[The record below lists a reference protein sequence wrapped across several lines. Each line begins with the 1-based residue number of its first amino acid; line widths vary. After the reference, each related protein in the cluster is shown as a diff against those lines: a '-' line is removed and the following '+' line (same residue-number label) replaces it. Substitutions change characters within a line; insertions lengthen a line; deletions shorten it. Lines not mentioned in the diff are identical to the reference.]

1 MRSMKGERV
10 GSIEPQGSAEQAPRT
25 TGPTRPIGAPASAP
39 AMIRVAN
46 LHKWFG
52 DLEVLK
58 GVDFEI
64 AAGEIVSV
72 IGPSG
77 SGKSTLLRC
86 LIHLEEVTRGTV
98 EIEGEAIALEEAA
111 GGGPA
116 EATSTDAGARDIAG
130 TRQRHIP
137 EHTIR
142 HRCRKLGM
150 VFQNFNLFP
159 HKTAL
164 GNVIEGLLVV
174 AKVPKAEAIKRGEA
188 MLAKVGL
195 SDKRDVYPAY
205 LSGGQKQRVAIAR
218 MLAMEPDVMLFDEPT
233 SALDPELVGEVLG
246 VIKDLARENMTMV
259 VVTHEMG
266 FARELSDRV
275 VFMDEGR
282 IVEIAPPEKLFTNP
296 DHPRIKAFL
305 EKML

>member
-1 MRSMKGERV
+1 MSEAGV
-10 GSIEPQGSAEQAPRT
+10 NDQQSA
-25 TGPTRPIGAPASAP
+25 GAARAS
-39 AMIRVAN
+39 MIRARN
-46 LHKWFG
+46 LHKSFVQ
-52 DLEVLK
+52 LEVLRE
-58 GVDFEI
+58 VDLDVV
-64 AAGEIVSV
+64 AGEIVSV

-77 SGKSTLLRC
+77 SGKSTMLRC
-86 LIHLEEVTRGTV
+86 LIHLEEVSRGTV
-98 EIEGEAIALEEAA
+98 EIEGEPIARELD
-111 GGGPA
+111 GG
-116 EATSTDAGARDIAG
+116 
-130 TRQRHIP
+130 RQEWIG

-142 HRCRKLGM
+142 RRCRKLGM

-174 AKVPKAEAIKRGEA
+174 ARIPKAEAIERGEK
-188 MLAKVGL
+188 MLARVGL
-195 SDKRDVYPAY
+195 AEKRDVYPAY

-218 MLAMEPDVMLFDEPT
+218 MLAMEPDIMLFDEPT
-233 SALDPELVGEVLG
+233 SALDPELVGEVLS

-266 FARELSDRV
+266 FAREISDRV

-282 IVEIAPPEKLFTNP
+282 IVEIAPPEKLFGNP

-305 EKML
+305 QKML

>member
-1 MRSMKGERV
+1 
-10 GSIEPQGSAEQAPRT
+10 
-25 TGPTRPIGAPASAP
+25 
-39 AMIRVAN
+39 MIRVAG
-46 LHKWFG
+46 LHKYFG
-52 DLEVLK
+52 DLHVLDD
-58 GVDFEI
+58 VTLDI
-64 AAGEIVSV
+64 QPGEIVSV

-86 LIHLEEVTRGTV
+86 LIHLEQVTRGTV
-98 EIEGEAIALEEAA
+98 EIEGEPIAAEDGGEGAAA
-111 GGGPA
+111 GP
-116 EATSTDAGARDIAG
+116 
-130 TRQRHIP
+130 RQRHIP

-174 AKVPKAEAIKRGEA
+174 AKVPRAEAIQRGEA

-233 SALDPELVGEVLG
+233 SALDPELVGEVLA
-246 VIKDLARENMTMV
+246 VIKALAAERMTMV
-259 VVTHEMG
+259 VVTHEMS

-275 VFMDEGR
+275 VFMDAGR
-282 IVEIAPPEKLFTNP
+282 IVEIAPPDKLFTTP
-296 DHPRIKAFL
+296 DHPRIQAFL
-305 EKML
+305 DKVL